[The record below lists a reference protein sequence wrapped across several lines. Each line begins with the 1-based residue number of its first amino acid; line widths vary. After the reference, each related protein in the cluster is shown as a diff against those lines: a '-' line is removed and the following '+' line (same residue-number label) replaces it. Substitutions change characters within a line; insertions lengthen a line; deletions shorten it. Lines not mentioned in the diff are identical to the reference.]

1 MPLDEIQIEPATDGD
16 AVAVLD
22 LQRRAYRSEA
32 VLYDDWTIP
41 PLTQT
46 LDDLRLRFT
55 DMTILKATEGGTIV
69 GSVRAAEKDGVCAIG
84 RLIVDPD
91 HQRRGIGSRL
101 MEAIEGRF
109 PDALRFELFTGGKS
123 EGNIRLYTR
132 LGYRVS
138 RTEVVSPK
146 LSLVFFTKAR
156 QER

>member
-1 MPLDEIQIEPATDGD
+1 MPLDEIRIEPATVGD

-32 VLYDDWTIP
+32 ILYDDWTIP

-46 LDDLRLRFT
+46 LDDLRLRFA

-69 GSVRAAEKDGVCAIG
+69 GSVRAAEKDGACAIG

-91 HQRRGIGSRL
+91 HQRRGIGARL
-101 MEAIEGRF
+101 MEAIEVQF
-109 PDALRFELFTGGKS
+109 PDALRFELFTGSRS

-132 LGYRVS
+132 LGYRLA

-146 LSLVFFTKAR
+146 LSLVFFTKPR
-156 QER
+156 